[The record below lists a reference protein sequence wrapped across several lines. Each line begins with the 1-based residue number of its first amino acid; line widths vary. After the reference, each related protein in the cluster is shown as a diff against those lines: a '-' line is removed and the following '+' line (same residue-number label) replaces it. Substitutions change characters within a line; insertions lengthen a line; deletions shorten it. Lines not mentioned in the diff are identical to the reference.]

1 MPQLLPC
8 FINYYSVFVFQQK
21 TNIYCQ
27 LLLYLNILL
36 RNNAPKKLENTTP
49 KKLENTAPK
58 KLSKI
63 QLQKTLSF
71 V

>member
-21 TNIYCQ
+21 TNIYRQ
-27 LLLYLNILL
+27 LLLYLNVLPQLSEIMLQ
-36 RNNAPKKLENTTP
+36 KT
-49 KKLENTAPK
+49 LENTAPK